1 MLKVEEEVDP
11 GQPGAEWL
19 RVNGRGFAL
28 PRFIIK
34 YGKRLCKAE
43 RVGAWS
49 QTPCYWKDD
58 AMKILLKKRHQIST
72 KNVFAMCHAG
82 VEGFPTVIISTVNN
96 GCT

>member
-1 MLKVEEEVDP
+1 MEEEVDP

-19 RVNGRGFAL
+19 RVNGRDFAL
-28 PRFIIK
+28 HRFIIK
-34 YGKRLCKAE
+34 CGKRLRKAE
-43 RVGAWS
+43 RVGAWP

-58 AMKILLKKRHQIST
+58 AMIIFFKKRHQIST

-82 VEGFPTVIISTVNN
+82 VEGFRIVIISTVNN